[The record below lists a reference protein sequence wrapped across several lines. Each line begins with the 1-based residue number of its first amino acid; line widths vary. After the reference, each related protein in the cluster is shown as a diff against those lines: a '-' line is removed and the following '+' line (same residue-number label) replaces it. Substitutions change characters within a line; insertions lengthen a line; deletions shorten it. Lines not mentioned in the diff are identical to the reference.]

1 MDKTDRPRL
10 GFAQT
15 RLPWVAAGA
24 ALLLYLVTVSPWVRL
39 DSLTVVAKVTGWDW
53 TPMLAGSVHYLITL
67 PFRWLPTSVQPLLL
81 NVLSAVMAALT
92 VALLVRCVALL
103 PYDRTREARMRERS
117 EWALL
122 SIPLAWVGPA
132 VGAVLLGLQL
142 TFWEHA
148 TAATGEM
155 LDLLLFAYVVRCL
168 LEYRVGERES
178 WLLRAAFVYGLGV
191 TNNYAMV
198 AFVPCF
204 FLVVFLLKG
213 LGFFNLA
220 FLGRMAL
227 CGVAGLLPYLVLPL
241 AAVLTDGSDE
251 VGFWGY
257 LRAVL
262 GGQKV
267 ALTSFPPYV
276 ILLVAL
282 TSLLPALL
290 MGIRWPEAEGDTSRA
305 GVWLAAFITR
315 FMHVVLL
322 VATVSVFFDPVWS
335 ARRLGFGMALLPFYF
350 LAALAAGY
358 FTGYLLLVYREL
370 KRPHRRVGAGERL
383 LNRVVPVAGVVGLVV
398 AAGVLGWRN
407 LPTIRQSD
415 GRQLRELT
423 RLYLDALPA
432 TGAYVLSDQRA
443 ELLLLEAA
451 RAREK
456 AADRH
461 VLLATRLMPF
471 RRYHEELGRR
481 YGARWPYQE
490 QVAGAG
496 EMLDTGFLATLVH
509 DLARSNQVYYLHPS
523 MGYYFE
529 LCELQQQGLV
539 FQVMPRGTNSLAT
552 LPATPERIE
561 TNERYW
567 AELLPWLERRPVAT
581 PEAPLEVRYVNQ
593 VVLRALNA
601 WAVTLQRAGQ
611 VEPARRWLEL
621 VLRLKPDNVAARLSL
636 AFNDELRAGKAPSL
650 DAPGTAG
657 LERERRD
664 FDQLMLQDGPFD
676 QPQRA
681 FLLGQVYVRNG
692 FFRQAL
698 DQFQRVR
705 DLIPGDARV
714 EMWTE
719 TMEVMARMG
728 LGEVAVAEAQALEL
742 KQRHPQEDI
751 VLEMLTQLYLSTG
764 RYTNALASIEE
775 QLRLDARNPRALLNQ
790 AAILIH
796 LKEYQKALAPLDTL
810 LQLQPDN
817 QAALMNRAIAHLQAG
832 ELDPAERDYEALRKL
847 APEYHAVYFGLGEI
861 ASRRKDSAAAL
872 RHYEDYLKYGDRAS
886 EEYRAVADKVKLLK
900 GGVP

>member
-39 DSLTVVAKVTGWDW
+39 DSLTVVAKITGWDW

-81 NVLSAVMAALT
+81 NVLSAVMGAVT

-103 PYDRTREARMRERS
+103 PHDRTRESRMRERS
-117 EWALL
+117 EWGLL

-178 WLLRAAFVYGLGV
+178 WLLRAALVYGLGV

-198 AFVPCF
+198 AFFPCF

-227 CGVAGLLPYLVLPL
+227 GGVAGLLPYLVLPL

-282 TSLLPALL
+282 TSLVPALML
-290 MGIRWPEAEGDTSRA
+290 GIRWPESEGDTSQA

-315 FMHVVLL
+315 VMHVVLL
-322 VATVSVFFDPVWS
+322 GATMSVFFDPVWS
-335 ARRLGFGMALLPFYF
+335 ARRLGFGFALLPFYF

-358 FTGYLLLVYREL
+358 YTGYVLLVFREL
-370 KRPHRRVGAGERL
+370 KRPHRRVGTGERL
-383 LNRVVPVAGVVGLVV
+383 LNRVVPVLGVVGVV
-398 AAGVLGWRN
+398 VVAGVLAGRN
-407 LPTIRQSD
+407 LPRIRQSD
-415 GRQLRELT
+415 GRQLQELT
-423 RLYLDALPA
+423 RLCLEALPA
-432 TGAYVLSDQRA
+432 SGAYVLSDQRA
-443 ELLLLEAA
+443 DVLLLEAA
-451 RAREK
+451 LARQKEPDK
-456 AADRH
+456 H
-461 VLLATRLMPF
+461 VLVATRLMPF
-471 RRYHEELGRR
+471 RRYHEELGKR
-481 YGARWPYQE
+481 YGSRWPYQE
-490 QVAGAG
+490 VAAAG
-496 EMLDTGFLATLVH
+496 ETVETGLLATLVH
-509 DLARSNQVYYLHPS
+509 ELARSNHVYYLHPS

-539 FQVMPRGTNSLAT
+539 FQVVPRGTNSLVA
-552 LPATPERIE
+552 LPTTPERIAA
-561 TNERYW
+561 NEQYW
-567 AELLPWLERRPVAT
+567 EGLLPRLERLPVAT
-581 PEAPLEVRYVNQ
+581 PEVPVEVRYVNQ
-593 VVLRALNA
+593 ALTRALNA

-611 VEPARRWLEL
+611 LEPARRWFEL
-621 VLRLKPDNVAARLSL
+621 ILRLRPDNTSARLSL
-636 AFNDELRAGKAPSL
+636 AFNEELRSGKVQPLEA
-650 DAPGTAG
+650 AVAVG

-664 FDQLMLQDGPFD
+664 LDQLLLQDGPFD
-676 QPQRA
+676 QPQKT
-681 FLLGQVYVRNG
+681 FLLGQAYVRNG

-705 DLIPGDARV
+705 EVMPEEPRV
-714 EMWTE
+714 GMWTG

-728 LGEVAVAEAQALEL
+728 LGEVAAAEAQALEL
-742 KQRHPQEDI
+742 QQQYPQQDI
-751 VLEMLTQLYLSTG
+751 VLEVLTQLYLSTG
-764 RYTNALASIEE
+764 RYTNALASIDE
-775 QLRLDARNPRALLNQ
+775 QLRLDAKNARALLNQ

-796 LKEYQKALAPLDTL
+796 LKEYTQALAPLDAL
-810 LQLQPDN
+810 LKQQPDN
-817 QAALMNRAIAHLQAG
+817 QAALMNRAIAYLQG
-832 ELDPAERDYEALRKL
+832 GQLDQAQQDYEALQKL
-847 APEYHAVYFGLGEI
+847 VPEYHAVYYGLGEI
-861 ASRRKDSAAAL
+861 AMRKQDAAAAL
-872 RHYEDYLKYGDRAS
+872 RHYEAYLKYGDRAS
-886 EEYRAVADKVKLLK
+886 EEYQAVAAKVQKLK
-900 GGVP
+900 GGAP